1 MWKCLFLQIQRHLS
15 WPPKNTEWA
24 IGGLAGNMAADRAPG
39 EHFPKIGDCFWW
51 FVEDKRNSPAESLEI
66 FLGGK
71 KEHELTQINIKKH
84 EPRKVGQGNVAGGTL
99 LTSLTKLDYLI
110 TVHSQCTESD
120 FSSSTSILCLFL
132 LPNHK
137 FSTTNPTIQLYI
149 GYRKGAPAGFLS
161 RWDSFLA
168 THQLH
173 QIKSIQYSS
182 YSWFGAFWPASP
194 SSLQVDMSLVISILS
209 VGSVHVMLLIRAG

>member
-1 MWKCLFLQIQRHLS
+1 MSLFKANTNKQ
-15 WPPKNTEWA
+15 KNT
-24 IGGLAGNMAADRAPG
+24 N
-39 EHFPKIGDCFWW
+39 
-51 FVEDKRNSPAESLEI
+51 
-66 FLGGK
+66 
-71 KEHELTQINIKKH
+71 Q
-84 EPRKVGQGNVAGGTL
+84 VGQGNVAGGTL

-110 TVHSQCTESD
+110 TVHSQQCTERD

-137 FSTTNPTIQLYI
+137 FSTTNPTMQLSI

-194 SSLQVDMSLVISILS
+194 SSLQVDMSLVISNLS